1 MATQGELHQKYQR
14 LDAIEDEMRQAMIRI
29 SRVHNLTRAETL
41 DLYTRVLSDKL
52 LLISKYMLKEEYGE

>member
-14 LDAIEDEMRQAMIRI
+14 LDAIEAEMRQAMIRI